1 MSLVLERRDGRWKRK
16 SYNDLWQAVYQH
28 AEVGA
33 LAKLLIEM
41 EIAIALDTA
50 VAERWFSLMALLK
63 DKRRNR
69 MNDDV
74 LNRLMCVCCHAPKS
88 ILALKTVVNDIRGI
102 WLGSKDR
109 LI

>member
-1 MSLVLERRDGRWKRK
+1 MLLLVLERRDGRWKKK
-16 SYNDLWQAVYQH
+16 SYNDLGQAMYQH

-33 LAKLLIEM
+33 VVRLLIGM

-50 VAERWFSLMALLK
+50 IAERWFSLMALLK

-74 LNRLMCVCCHAPKS
+74 LNKLMSVCCHMLRKHPCFK
-88 ILALKTVVNDIRGI
+88 NYCQ
-102 WLGSKDR
+102 
-109 LI
+109 

>member
-1 MSLVLERRDGRWKRK
+1 MSLVLERRDSRWKRK

-33 LAKLLIEM
+33 LVKLLIRM
-41 EIAIALDTA
+41 EIAIAF
-50 VAERWFSLMALLK
+50 VAERWISLMALLR

-74 LNRLMCVCCHAPKS
+74 LNKLMSVCCYMPQKAS
-88 ILALKTVVNDIRGI
+88 LL
-102 WLGSKDR
+102 
-109 LI
+109 